1 MSATPAVLWGLRAI
15 LRHLSTTGIR
25 AREPLT
31 SIHRRGPH
39 VSPRE
44 SAAMTD
50 EKRSNTTQRLGDAA
64 RSAPSGASLS
74 EPVGLK
80 PTVAVVGSGPSG
92 CYVASFLGKKWP
104 GSEITI
110 FESMP
115 TPYGL
120 VRYGIAADHQGTKNV
135 TRQFDRLFT
144 KDGVRFAG
152 NVCVGTDIEFADLAE
167 CFDIVV
173 LATGLPEDRPLGI
186 PIQEGSR
193 VIGAGTLLRAL
204 NCYPT
209 HTIPRDP
216 DGRYTPLGQQLAVV
230 GMGNVALDVVRLMS
244 KDPHELE
251 GSDIDDDLLE
261 QLRPRRPSSIDV
273 ISRSGV
279 ALAKFDYAMLRELLS
294 LPNIDVTVLGLGEN
308 ATGPAAELLRMHVDK
323 VDTDD
328 GSSSSEPVRTHV
340 RLHFQLTPESITT
353 SGGLTRLRAS
363 TPDEAVP
370 VTDLV
375 VDTVITAIGFTQGV
389 QQHLSSPTGE
399 WSGDNVYRVG
409 WLSRG
414 PHGAIPENRKDAR
427 SLVERIADDVASG
440 RLETGKA
447 GFAAVKSSLR
457 EVVAFEDWQRIEAF
471 EQQEALPG
479 RCRRKVTD
487 RTHMLSIAT
496 SSSDPERVRDSDAV
510 ALVPQNSGL
519 IRDHQE
525 TIRETD
531 K

>member
-1 MSATPAVLWGLRAI
+1 
-15 LRHLSTTGIR
+15 
-25 AREPLT
+25 
-31 SIHRRGPH
+31 
-39 VSPRE
+39 
-44 SAAMTD
+44 MTD
-50 EKRSNTTQRLGDAA
+50 EKRSNTTQRLEDVA
-64 RSAPSGASLS
+64 RSAPSGGSLAES
-74 EPVGLK
+74 VGPK

-152 NVCVGTDIEFADLAE
+152 NVCVGTDIDFSDLAG

-186 PIQEGSR
+186 PTQEGTR

-204 NCYPT
+204 NCFPT
-209 HTIPRDP
+209 RTVPSDP
-216 DGRYTPLGQQLAVV
+216 DGRYIPLGQQLAVV

-244 KDPHELE
+244 KDPHEFE
-251 GSDIDDDLLE
+251 GSDIDDELLE
-261 QLRPRRPSSIDV
+261 QLRPRRPQSIDV
-273 ISRSGV
+273 ISRSGLS
-279 ALAKFDYAMLRELLS
+279 LAKFDYAMLRELLS
-294 LPNIDVTVLGLGEN
+294 LPNIDVTVLGLGDN
-308 ATGPAAELLRMHVDK
+308 ATGPAAELLRTHIDTVD
-323 VDTDD
+323 D
-328 GSSSSEPVRTHV
+328 SSTTEPERTHV

-353 SGGLTRLRAS
+353 SNGRTLLRAS
-363 TPDEAVP
+363 TPNAAAP

-375 VDTVITAIGFTQGV
+375 VDTVITAIGFTQGAE
-389 QQHLSSPTGE
+389 QDLSSPTGE

-427 SLVERIADDVASG
+427 ELAERIAEDVTNG
-440 RLETGKA
+440 RLEIGRA
-447 GFAAVKSSLR
+447 GFAAVEPLLR
-457 EVVAFEDWQRIEAF
+457 NVVTFADWQRIEAF
-471 EQQEALPG
+471 EQREALPG

-496 SSSDPERVRDSDAV
+496 SSSDPEHVPDSNAV
-510 ALVPQNSGL
+510 TLVPQTA
-519 IRDHQE
+519 DA
-525 TIRETD
+525 IREHQRTVRESD

>member
-1 MSATPAVLWGLRAI
+1 
-15 LRHLSTTGIR
+15 
-25 AREPLT
+25 
-31 SIHRRGPH
+31 
-39 VSPRE
+39 
-44 SAAMTD
+44 MTD
-50 EKRSNTTQRLGDAA
+50 EKRSNTAQRLQDVAS
-64 RSAPSGASLS
+64 SATSEASS
-74 EPVGLK
+74 AGPVDPK

-92 CYVASFLGKKWP
+92 CYVASFLRKRWP

-152 NVCVGTDIEFADLAE
+152 NVCVGTDIDFKELAG

-186 PIQEGSR
+186 PTQEGAR

-209 HTIPRDP
+209 HAIPRND
-216 DGRYTPLGQQLAVV
+216 DGRYTPLGQHLAVV

-244 KDPHELE
+244 KDPQEFE
-251 GSDIDDDLLE
+251 GSDIDDELLE
-261 QLRPRRPSSIDV
+261 QLRPNRPRSIDV
-273 ISRSGV
+273 ISRSGL

-294 LPNIDVTVLGLGEN
+294 LPNIDVTVLGLGDN
-308 ATGPAAELLRMHVDK
+308 ATGPAAELLRTHI
-323 VDTDD
+323 DTTD
-328 GSSSSEPVRTHV
+328 GSAGSESARTHV

-353 SGGLTRLRAS
+353 SGGSTRLRAS
-363 TPDEAVP
+363 TPDKAAP

-375 VDTVITAIGFTQGV
+375 VDTVITAIGFTQGA
-389 QQHLSSPTGE
+389 QQDLSSPTGE

-427 SLVERIADDVASG
+427 ELVERIADDVASG
-440 RLETGKA
+440 RLEIGRA
-447 GFAAVKSSLR
+447 GFAAVKHSLR
-457 EVVAFEDWQRIEAF
+457 DVVSFEDWQRIEAF

-496 SSSDPERVRDSDAV
+496 SSSDPEPVHV
-510 ALVPQNSGL
+510 KPTL
-519 IRDHQE
+519 
-525 TIRETD
+525 
-531 K
+531 